1 MDWAVDFVSSV
12 DRVEMKILRETLEAK
27 QKADRGQYGE
37 AARILWEL
45 LVQLRHSKNRKWE
58 CITMVHMGK
67 VYRALRWSIAQS
79 LLEDALEL
87 ADQLGLAEVKMMALA
102 ELGEMTCQVGK
113 LEESVDLLQRALAL
127 VAEGDERSRRT
138 ILLDLAV
145 AYEGLG
151 DYQRCREV
159 LLEAVEIGRAINAPE
174 LEEDQAHLSR
184 ISAAVSVR

>member
-12 DRVEMKILRETLEAK
+12 DRADMKILRETLEAK
-27 QKADRGQYGE
+27 QKADSGQYGE

-45 LVQLRHSKNRKWE
+45 LVQLRHGKNRKWE

-87 ADQLGLAEVKMMALA
+87 AGKLDLARVKMMALA
-102 ELGEMTCQVGK
+102 ELGEMTCQLGK
-113 LEESVDLLQRALAL
+113 LEESLELLRRALEL
-127 VAEGDERSRRT
+127 VEEGDERSRRT
-138 ILLDLAV
+138 ILLDLAI

-151 DYQRCREV
+151 DLERCREV
-159 LLEAVEIGRAINAPE
+159 LLESVAIGRAVHDPE
-174 LEEDQAHLSR
+174 VEEDQVHLSR
-184 ISAAVSVR
+184 ISAALGVR